1 MNALESNQSL
11 LFNVDTKEINP
22 YWIDPAQPLQVP
34 VNPLHFYAHKLQL
47 LLARMDKQSEKN
59 PAQFNS
65 ANYLSALKNFTEVC
79 EGINKGKTN
88 IDEVLGSGD
97 LGESGD
103 ERTTPAMGSGTASGV
118 DSGISPDNPLA
129 R

>member
-1 MNALESNQSL
+1 MNALESNQGL

-34 VNPLHFYAHKLQL
+34 LNPLHYHAHKLQL

-65 ANYLSALKNFTEVC
+65 ANYLSALKQFTKIC

-88 IDEVLGSGD
+88 IDEVLGSGNM
-97 LGESGD
+97 GESGN
-103 ERTTPAMGSGTASGV
+103 EGTAPTVGPGIAPSV
-118 DSGISPDNPLA
+118 DSGVSPDNPLA